1 MVSYIHKGTFV
12 RVVKG
17 IYKCVGFVC
26 KVSELLLQGS
36 FVPRL
41 SPPRRGCSQALP
53 SQEEES
59 GESLGMR
66 LTLKIAKAG
75 IGSGQ

>member
-1 MVSYIHKGTFV
+1 MASYIHKGTFV

-53 SQEEES
+53 S
-59 GESLGMR
+59 
-66 LTLKIAKAG
+66 
-75 IGSGQ
+75 